1 MGLKFKNQNPIS
13 DNNTL
18 KVYFCTQKIS
28 EDDIIIVYHIAATT
42 VDEAVDLWIEKYSDI
57 TWKDKTREDFTRKD
71 YWEAWIDHNR
81 EKTYNVYLN
90 KISKLKRK
98 LSKSMIEIP
107 GIFYI
112 GKLSPDASV
121 VNSETVSFENKLDRE
136 LSKIYSDTTNI
147 LNSFIGN

>member
-42 VDEAVDLWIEKYSDI
+42 LDEAVDIWIENYSNI

-71 YWEAWIDHNR
+71 YWDAWVDHNR

-107 GIFYI
+107 GIFHI
-112 GKLSPDASV
+112 GKPCVLLKS
-121 VNSETVSFENKLDRE
+121 KL
-136 LSKIYSDTTNI
+136 
-147 LNSFIGN
+147 

>member
-42 VDEAVDLWIEKYSDI
+42 VDEAVDLWIENYSDI
-57 TWKDKTREDFTRKD
+57 KWKDKTREDFTRKD

-81 EKTYNVYLN
+81 EKTYNIYLN

-112 GKLSPDASV
+112 GKPCVLLKS
-121 VNSETVSFENKLDRE
+121 KL
-136 LSKIYSDTTNI
+136 
-147 LNSFIGN
+147 

>member
-18 KVYFCTQKIS
+18 KVYFCTQTIS
-28 EDDIIIVYHIAATT
+28 DDPYTDDDIIIVYHIAATT
-42 VDEAVDLWIEKYSDI
+42 LDEAVDIWIENYSNI

-71 YWEAWIDHNR
+71 YWDAWVDHNR

-98 LSKSMIEIP
+98 LSKSMI
-107 GIFYI
+107 
-112 GKLSPDASV
+112 
-121 VNSETVSFENKLDRE
+121 
-136 LSKIYSDTTNI
+136 
-147 LNSFIGN
+147 

>member
-42 VDEAVDLWIEKYSDI
+42 LDEAVDIWIDNYSDI

-71 YWEAWIDHNR
+71 YWDAWVDHNR

-112 GKLSPDASV
+112 GKPCVLLKS
-121 VNSETVSFENKLDRE
+121 KL
-136 LSKIYSDTTNI
+136 
-147 LNSFIGN
+147 

>member
-18 KVYFCTQKIS
+18 KVYFCTQTIS
-28 EDDIIIVYHIAATT
+28 DDPYTDDDIIIVYHIAATT
-42 VDEAVDLWIEKYSDI
+42 LDEAVDIWIENYSDI

-71 YWEAWIDHNR
+71 YWDAWVDHNR
-81 EKTYNVYLN
+81 EKTYNAYLN

-107 GIFYI
+107 GIFHI
-112 GKLSPDASV
+112 GKPCVLLKS
-121 VNSETVSFENKLDRE
+121 KL
-136 LSKIYSDTTNI
+136 
-147 LNSFIGN
+147 

>member
-42 VDEAVDLWIEKYSDI
+42 LDEAVDIWIENYSNI

-81 EKTYNVYLN
+81 EKTYNIYLN

-112 GKLSPDASV
+112 GKPCVLLKS
-121 VNSETVSFENKLDRE
+121 KL
-136 LSKIYSDTTNI
+136 
-147 LNSFIGN
+147 

>member
-1 MGLKFKNQNPIS
+1 MGLKFKNKNPIS

-28 EDDIIIVYHIAATT
+28 DDDIIIVYHIAATT
-42 VDEAVDLWIEKYSDI
+42 VDEAVDLWIENYSDI

-71 YWEAWIDHNR
+71 YWNAWVDHNR

-107 GIFYI
+107 GIFHI
-112 GKLSPDASV
+112 GKPCVLLKS
-121 VNSETVSFENKLDRE
+121 KL
-136 LSKIYSDTTNI
+136 
-147 LNSFIGN
+147 

>member
-18 KVYFCTQKIS
+18 KVYFYIENISNDPDDAWS
-28 EDDIIIVYHIAATT
+28 EDDITIVYHIAATT
-42 VDEAVDLWIEKYSDI
+42 LDEAVNIWIENYSDI
-57 TWKDKTREDFTRKD
+57 KWKDKTREDFTRKD

-90 KISKLKRK
+90 KISKLKKK

-112 GKLSPDASV
+112 GKPCVLLES
-121 VNSETVSFENKLDRE
+121 KL
-136 LSKIYSDTTNI
+136 
-147 LNSFIGN
+147 

>member
-1 MGLKFKNQNPIS
+1 MWLKFKNQNPIS

-112 GKLSPDASV
+112 GKPCVLLKS
-121 VNSETVSFENKLDRE
+121 KLW
-136 LSKIYSDTTNI
+136 N
-147 LNSFIGN
+147 

>member
-18 KVYFCTQKIS
+18 KVYFCTQAIS
-28 EDDIIIVYHIAATT
+28 DDPNDPYADDDIIIVYHIAATT
-42 VDEAVDLWIEKYSDI
+42 VDEAVDLWIENYSDI

-71 YWEAWIDHNR
+71 YWDAWVDHNR
-81 EKTYNVYLN
+81 EKTYNAYLN

-107 GIFYI
+107 GIFHI
-112 GKLSPDASV
+112 GKPCVLLKS
-121 VNSETVSFENKLDRE
+121 KL
-136 LSKIYSDTTNI
+136 
-147 LNSFIGN
+147 

>member
-42 VDEAVDLWIEKYSDI
+42 VDEAVDLWIDNYSDI

-81 EKTYNVYLN
+81 EKTYNIYLN

-107 GIFYI
+107 GIFHI
-112 GKLSPDASV
+112 GKPCVLLKS
-121 VNSETVSFENKLDRE
+121 KL
-136 LSKIYSDTTNI
+136 
-147 LNSFIGN
+147 

>member
-42 VDEAVDLWIEKYSDI
+42 VDEAVDLWIENYSDI

-107 GIFYI
+107 GIFHI
-112 GKLSPDASV
+112 GKPCVLLKS
-121 VNSETVSFENKLDRE
+121 KL
-136 LSKIYSDTTNI
+136 
-147 LNSFIGN
+147 

>member
-42 VDEAVDLWIEKYSDI
+42 LDEAVDIWIENYSDI

-71 YWEAWIDHNR
+71 YWDAWVDHNR

-107 GIFYI
+107 GIFHI
-112 GKLSPDASV
+112 GKPCVLLKS
-121 VNSETVSFENKLDRE
+121 KL
-136 LSKIYSDTTNI
+136 
-147 LNSFIGN
+147 

>member
-42 VDEAVDLWIEKYSDI
+42 VDEAVDIWIDNYSDI

-107 GIFYI
+107 GIFHI
-112 GKLSPDASV
+112 GKPCVLL
-121 VNSETVSFENKLDRE
+121 K
-136 LSKIYSDTTNI
+136 SKI
-147 LNSFIGN
+147 

>member
-42 VDEAVDLWIEKYSDI
+42 VDEAVDLWIENYSDI

-71 YWEAWIDHNR
+71 YWDAWVDHNR

-90 KISKLKRK
+90 KISKLKKK

-107 GIFYI
+107 GIFHI
-112 GKLSPDASV
+112 GKPCVLLKS
-121 VNSETVSFENKLDRE
+121 KL
-136 LSKIYSDTTNI
+136 
-147 LNSFIGN
+147 

>member
-18 KVYFCTQKIS
+18 KVYFCTQTIS
-28 EDDIIIVYHIAATT
+28 DDPNDPYTDDDIIIVYHIAATT
-42 VDEAVDLWIEKYSDI
+42 LDEAVDIWIENYSDI
-57 TWKDKTREDFTRKD
+57 TWKDKIREDFTRKD
-71 YWEAWIDHNR
+71 YWDAWVDHNR

-107 GIFYI
+107 GIFHI
-112 GKLSPDASV
+112 GKPCVLLKS
-121 VNSETVSFENKLDRE
+121 KL
-136 LSKIYSDTTNI
+136 
-147 LNSFIGN
+147 

>member
-28 EDDIIIVYHIAATT
+28 DDDIIIVYHIAATT
-42 VDEAVDLWIEKYSDI
+42 LDEAVDIWIENYSDI
-57 TWKDKTREDFTRKD
+57 KWKDKTREDFTRKD

-107 GIFYI
+107 GIFHI
-112 GKLSPDASV
+112 GKPCVLLKS
-121 VNSETVSFENKLDRE
+121 KL
-136 LSKIYSDTTNI
+136 
-147 LNSFIGN
+147 

>member
-13 DNNTL
+13 NNNTL
-18 KVYFCTQKIS
+18 KVYFCTQTIS
-28 EDDIIIVYHIAATT
+28 DNPNDPYAYDDIIIVYHIAATT

-107 GIFYI
+107 GIFHI
-112 GKLSPDASV
+112 GKPCVLL
-121 VNSETVSFENKLDRE
+121 K
-136 LSKIYSDTTNI
+136 SKI
-147 LNSFIGN
+147 

>member
-42 VDEAVDLWIEKYSDI
+42 VDEAVDLWIENYSDI

-81 EKTYNVYLN
+81 EKTYNIYLN

-112 GKLSPDASV
+112 GKLCVLLKS
-121 VNSETVSFENKLDRE
+121 KL
-136 LSKIYSDTTNI
+136 
-147 LNSFIGN
+147 

>member
-18 KVYFCTQKIS
+18 KVYFCTQTIS
-28 EDDIIIVYHIAATT
+28 DDPNDPYTDDDIIVYHIAATT
-42 VDEAVDLWIEKYSDI
+42 VDEAVDLWIAKYSDI

-71 YWEAWIDHNR
+71 YWDAWVDHNR

-107 GIFYI
+107 GIFHI
-112 GKLSPDASV
+112 GKPCVLLKS
-121 VNSETVSFENKLDRE
+121 KL
-136 LSKIYSDTTNI
+136 
-147 LNSFIGN
+147 

>member
-42 VDEAVDLWIEKYSDI
+42 LDEAVDIWIDNYSNI

-81 EKTYNVYLN
+81 EKTYNIYLN

-107 GIFYI
+107 GIFHI
-112 GKLSPDASV
+112 GKPCVLLKS
-121 VNSETVSFENKLDRE
+121 KL
-136 LSKIYSDTTNI
+136 
-147 LNSFIGN
+147 

>member
-28 EDDIIIVYHIAATT
+28 DDDIIIVYHIAATT
-42 VDEAVDLWIEKYSDI
+42 LDEAVDIWIENYSNI

-71 YWEAWIDHNR
+71 YWDAWVDHNR

-107 GIFYI
+107 GIFHI
-112 GKLSPDASV
+112 GKPCVLLKS
-121 VNSETVSFENKLDRE
+121 KL
-136 LSKIYSDTTNI
+136 
-147 LNSFIGN
+147 

>member
-42 VDEAVDLWIEKYSDI
+42 VDEAVDLWIDNYSDI

-81 EKTYNVYLN
+81 EKTYNIYLN

-112 GKLSPDASV
+112 GKPCVLLKS
-121 VNSETVSFENKLDRE
+121 KL
-136 LSKIYSDTTNI
+136 
-147 LNSFIGN
+147 

>member
-42 VDEAVDLWIEKYSDI
+42 LDEAVDIWIENYSNI

-107 GIFYI
+107 GIFHI
-112 GKLSPDASV
+112 GKPCVLLKS
-121 VNSETVSFENKLDRE
+121 KL
-136 LSKIYSDTTNI
+136 
-147 LNSFIGN
+147 

>member
-42 VDEAVDLWIEKYSDI
+42 VDEAVDLWIDNYSDI

-81 EKTYNVYLN
+81 EKTYNIYLN

-107 GIFYI
+107 GIFHI
-112 GKLSPDASV
+112 GKPCVLL
-121 VNSETVSFENKLDRE
+121 K
-136 LSKIYSDTTNI
+136 SKQ
-147 LNSFIGN
+147 

>member
-42 VDEAVDLWIEKYSDI
+42 VDEAVDLWIENYSDI

-81 EKTYNVYLN
+81 EKTYNIYLN

-112 GKLSPDASV
+112 GKPCVLL
-121 VNSETVSFENKLDRE
+121 K
-136 LSKIYSDTTNI
+136 SKI
-147 LNSFIGN
+147 

>member
-18 KVYFCTQKIS
+18 KVYFCTQTIS
-28 EDDIIIVYHIAATT
+28 DDPNDSYVDDDIFIVYHIAATT
-42 VDEAVDLWIEKYSDI
+42 LDEAVDIWIENYSDI

-71 YWEAWIDHNR
+71 YWDAWVDHNR

-107 GIFYI
+107 GIFHI
-112 GKLSPDASV
+112 GKPCVLLKS
-121 VNSETVSFENKLDRE
+121 KL
-136 LSKIYSDTTNI
+136 
-147 LNSFIGN
+147 

>member
-42 VDEAVDLWIEKYSDI
+42 VDEAVDLWIENYSDI

-71 YWEAWIDHNR
+71 YWEAWLDHNR
-81 EKTYNVYLN
+81 EKTYNIYLN

-112 GKLSPDASV
+112 GKPCVLLKS
-121 VNSETVSFENKLDRE
+121 KL
-136 LSKIYSDTTNI
+136 
-147 LNSFIGN
+147 

>member
-1 MGLKFKNQNPIS
+1 MGLKFKNQNQIS

-42 VDEAVDLWIEKYSDI
+42 VDEAVDLWIENYSDI

-107 GIFYI
+107 GIFHI
-112 GKLSPDASV
+112 GKPCVLL
-121 VNSETVSFENKLDRE
+121 K
-136 LSKIYSDTTNI
+136 SKI
-147 LNSFIGN
+147 

>member
-18 KVYFCTQKIS
+18 KVYFSTQTIS
-28 EDDIIIVYHIAATT
+28 DDPNDPYADDDIIIVYHIAATT
-42 VDEAVDLWIEKYSDI
+42 VDEAVDLWIENYSNI
-57 TWKDKTREDFTRKD
+57 TWKDKTREDFIRKD
-71 YWEAWIDHNR
+71 YWDAWVDHNR

-107 GIFYI
+107 GIFHI
-112 GKLSPDASV
+112 GKPCVLLKS
-121 VNSETVSFENKLDRE
+121 KL
-136 LSKIYSDTTNI
+136 
-147 LNSFIGN
+147 

>member
-18 KVYFCTQKIS
+18 KVYFCTQTIS
-28 EDDIIIVYHIAATT
+28 DDPNDPYTDDDIIIVYHIPATT
-42 VDEAVDLWIEKYSDI
+42 LDEAVDIWIENYSNI

-71 YWEAWIDHNR
+71 YWDAWVDHNR

-107 GIFYI
+107 GIFHI
-112 GKLSPDASV
+112 GKPCVLLKS
-121 VNSETVSFENKLDRE
+121 KL
-136 LSKIYSDTTNI
+136 
-147 LNSFIGN
+147 

>member
-18 KVYFCTQKIS
+18 KVYFCTQTIS
-28 EDDIIIVYHIAATT
+28 DDPYTDDDIIIVYHIAATT
-42 VDEAVDLWIEKYSDI
+42 LDEAVDIWIENYSNI

-71 YWEAWIDHNR
+71 YWDSWVDHNR

-107 GIFYI
+107 GIFHI
-112 GKLSPDASV
+112 GKPCVLLKS
-121 VNSETVSFENKLDRE
+121 KL
-136 LSKIYSDTTNI
+136 
-147 LNSFIGN
+147 

>member
-18 KVYFCTQKIS
+18 KVYFYTQKIS

-42 VDEAVDLWIEKYSDI
+42 VDEAVDLWIENYSDI

-71 YWEAWIDHNR
+71 YWDAWVDHNR

-107 GIFYI
+107 GIFHI
-112 GKLSPDASV
+112 GKPCVLL
-121 VNSETVSFENKLDRE
+121 K
-136 LSKIYSDTTNI
+136 SKI
-147 LNSFIGN
+147 

>member
-1 MGLKFKNQNPIS
+1 MGLKFKNKNLIS

-42 VDEAVDLWIEKYSDI
+42 VDEAVDLWIENYSDI

-81 EKTYNVYLN
+81 EKTYNIYLN

-112 GKLSPDASV
+112 GKPCVLLKS
-121 VNSETVSFENKLDRE
+121 KL
-136 LSKIYSDTTNI
+136 
-147 LNSFIGN
+147 

>member
-42 VDEAVDLWIEKYSDI
+42 LDEAVDLWIENYSDI

-107 GIFYI
+107 GIFHI
-112 GKLSPDASV
+112 GKPCVLLKS
-121 VNSETVSFENKLDRE
+121 KL
-136 LSKIYSDTTNI
+136 
-147 LNSFIGN
+147 

>member
-1 MGLKFKNQNPIS
+1 MRLKFKNQNPIS

-42 VDEAVDLWIEKYSDI
+42 VDEAVDLWIENYSDI

-81 EKTYNVYLN
+81 EKTYNIYLN

-112 GKLSPDASV
+112 GKPCVLLKS
-121 VNSETVSFENKLDRE
+121 KL
-136 LSKIYSDTTNI
+136 
-147 LNSFIGN
+147 